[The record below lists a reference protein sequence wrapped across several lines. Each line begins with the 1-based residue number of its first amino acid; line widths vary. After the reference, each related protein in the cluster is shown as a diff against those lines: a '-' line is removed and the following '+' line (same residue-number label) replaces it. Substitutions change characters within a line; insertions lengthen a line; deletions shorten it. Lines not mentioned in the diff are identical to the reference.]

1 MVEGTRDWKCL
12 GEIMLHAM
20 VALLKGKN
28 GQGIIQKR

>member
-1 MVEGTRDWKCL
+1 MVEGIRDWKCL

-28 GQGIIQKR
+28 GQVITLKK